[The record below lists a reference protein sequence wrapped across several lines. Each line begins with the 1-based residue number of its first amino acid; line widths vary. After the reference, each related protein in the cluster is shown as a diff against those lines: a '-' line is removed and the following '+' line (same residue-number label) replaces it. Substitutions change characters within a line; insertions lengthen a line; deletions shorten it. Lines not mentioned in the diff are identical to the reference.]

1 MDPTVQSALITG
13 IATLVGVALGA
24 LPTYLIARSQH
35 RMELERQKLQWRK
48 EYREKLLEKVER
60 MLELFALGEPVPSG
74 REMVGVFDPSLAEII
89 QSLMRSDSRNRNESN
104 NELLVKAHK
113 RMEELI
119 AGID

>member
-1 MDPTVQSALITG
+1 MDPTVQSALVTSIM
-13 IATLVGVALGA
+13 ALVGVVVGA

-35 RMELERQKLQWRK
+35 WMELERQKLQWRK
-48 EYREKLLEKVER
+48 EYREKLLEKVEQ
-60 MLELFALGEPVPSG
+60 MLERFALGEHVPSG

-89 QSLMRSDSRNRNESN
+89 QSLMRPDSHNQKESK

-119 AGID
+119 METD